1 MTITRAAGI
10 AAGVTLGISVL
21 AAIVWGRDQI
31 ETVTI
36 PAGTTFVAALERDLS
51 TDLKALDEDEF
62 ELRTVAPVR
71 LKGGMEIPEGSEI
84 TGKVI
89 GGPDGDLRVRF
100 TELVFSE
107 DSTEVEIRTD
117 EFRFGTLQPVA
128 NDHLVVPAGQRL
140 TIRLSRPVNVAFRP
154 PPEPVRAAE

>member
-1 MTITRAAGI
+1 MLIARAAGI
-10 AAGVTLGISVL
+10 ATGVTLGIGVL
-21 AAIVWGRDQI
+21 TAIVWGRHEI
-31 ETVTI
+31 EMVTI
-36 PAGTTFVAALERDLS
+36 PAGTTFVAALEQDLS
-51 TDLKALDEDEF
+51 TDLKARDDDEF
-62 ELRTVAPVR
+62 ELRTVTPVR

-89 GGPDGDLRVRF
+89 DGPEGELRVRF

-140 TIRLSRPVNVAFRP
+140 TIRLSRPVTVAYRS
-154 PPEPVRAAE
+154 PPEPIRAAE

>member
-1 MTITRAAGI
+1 MLIARAAGI
-10 AAGVTLGISVL
+10 ATGVTLGIGVL
-21 AAIVWGRDQI
+21 TAIVWGRREI
-31 ETVTI
+31 EMVTI

-51 TDLKALDEDEF
+51 NDTKSSDDEF
-62 ELRTVAPVR
+62 ELRTVTPVR

-89 GGPDGDLRVRF
+89 DGPEGELRVRF

-140 TIRLSRPVNVAFRP
+140 TIRLSRPVTVAYRS
-154 PPEPVRAAE
+154 PPEPIRAAE